1 MREIVLDTETTGLD
15 VNNGDRI
22 VEIGIVELENH
33 VQTGACFHYYL
44 NPERDS
50 SVQALQIHGLTTDF
64 LKDKPKFIDIVDQ
77 FNDFVSDSKIIIHN
91 APFDVGFINAELRK
105 CEKKELNENS
115 IIDSLLLA
123 KKHFLGQSVSLDSLC
138 RKFDIDIS
146 DREIHGALKDAKLLA
161 HVYLELIGGKQTKL
175 EFNMESTTS
184 DFNYEI
190 LHANIKDLYKK
201 KEKRDFKNT
210 FLNISD
216 NELHKKSI
224 KEIPNSIWEKL
235 KTSL

>member
-50 SVQALQIHGLTTDF
+50 SSQALQIHGLTTEF
-64 LKDKPKFIDIVDQ
+64 LKDKPKFIDIADQ
-77 FNDFVSDSKIIIHN
+77 FIDFVSDSKIIIHN

-224 KEIPNSIWEKL
+224 KEIPNSIWKKL
-235 KTSL
+235 KN

>member
-22 VEIGIVELENH
+22 VEIGMVELENH
-33 VQTGACFHYYL
+33 VQTGTCFHYYL

-50 SVQALQIHGLTTDF
+50 GLQALQIHGLTTEF
-64 LKDKPKFIDIVDQ
+64 LKDKPKFIDIADQ
-77 FNDFVSDSKIIIHN
+77 FIDFVSDSKIIIHN
-91 APFDVGFINAELRK
+91 APFDVGFINSELKK

-123 KKHFLGQSVSLDSLC
+123 KKHFLGQSVSLDALC

-161 HVYLELIGGKQTKL
+161 LSLIH
-175 EFNMESTTS
+175 
-184 DFNYEI
+184 I
-190 LHANIKDLYKK
+190 
-201 KEKRDFKNT
+201 
-210 FLNISD
+210 
-216 NELHKKSI
+216 
-224 KEIPNSIWEKL
+224 
-235 KTSL
+235 

>member
-15 VNNGDRI
+15 VNNGDRV
-22 VEIGIVELENH
+22 VEIGAVELKNH
-33 VQTGACFHYYL
+33 VQTGACFHYYI

-50 SVQALQIHGLTTDF
+50 DAQALQIHGLSTEF
-64 LKDKPKFIDIVDQ
+64 LKDKPKFVDIADQ
-77 FNDFVSDSKIIIHN
+77 FIDFVSDSKIIIHN
-91 APFDVGFINAELRK
+91 APFDLGFINSELRK

-161 HVYLELIGGKQTKL
+161 HVYLELIGGKKTKL
-175 EFNMESTTS
+175 EFNMESTTP
-184 DFNYEI
+184 DFNYET

-201 KEKRDFKNT
+201 KEKRNFKNT

-235 KTSL
+235 NS

>member
-15 VNNGDRI
+15 AYNGDRV
-22 VEIGIVELENH
+22 VEIGLVELENH

-44 NPERDS
+44 NPERLS
-50 SVQALQIHGLTTDF
+50 SLEAFQIHGLTPEF
-64 LKDKPKFIDIVDQ
+64 LKDKPKFIDIADQ
-77 FNDFVSDSKIIIHN
+77 FIDFISDSKIIIHN
-91 APFDVGFINAELRK
+91 APFDVGFINSELRK
-105 CEKKELNENS
+105 CEKKELNENL

-123 KKHFLGQSVSLDSLC
+123 KKQFLGQSVSLDSLC

-146 DREIHGALKDAKLLA
+146 DRQIHGALKDAKLLA

-175 EFNMESTTS
+175 EFDVESTTS
-184 DFNYEI
+184 DFKHEV
-190 LHANIKDLYKK
+190 LHANIKGLYKK
-201 KEKRDFKNT
+201 EEKRAFKNT

-216 NELHKKSI
+216 NELHQKSI

-235 KTSL
+235 KS

>member
-50 SVQALQIHGLTTDF
+50 GVQALQVHGLTTEF
-64 LKDKPKFIDIVDQ
+64 LKDKPKFIDIADQ
-77 FNDFVSDSKIIIHN
+77 FIDFVSDSKIIIHN

-190 LHANIKDLYKK
+190 LHTNIKDLYKK

-210 FLNISD
+210 FLNITD

-235 KTSL
+235 KN

>member
-22 VEIGIVELENH
+22 VEIGIVELVNH
-33 VQTGACFHYYL
+33 VQTGSCFHYYL

-50 SVQALQIHGLTTDF
+50 GVQALQIHGLTKEF
-64 LKDKPKFIDIVDQ
+64 LKDKPKFIDIADQ
-77 FNDFVSDSKIIIHN
+77 FIDFVSDSKIIIHN

-175 EFNMESTTS
+175 EFNMETTTS

-201 KEKRDFKNT
+201 KEKRGFKNT
-210 FLNISD
+210 FLNITD

-235 KTSL
+235 KN

>member
-1 MREIVLDTETTGLD
+1 M
-15 VNNGDRI
+15 
-22 VEIGIVELENH
+22 
-33 VQTGACFHYYL
+33 
-44 NPERDS
+44 
-50 SVQALQIHGLTTDF
+50 
-64 LKDKPKFIDIVDQ
+64 
-77 FNDFVSDSKIIIHN
+77 
-91 APFDVGFINAELRK
+91 
-105 CEKKELNENS
+105 
-115 IIDSLLLA
+115 LA

-190 LHANIKDLYKK
+190 LHANTKDLYKK
-201 KEKRDFKNT
+201 KEKRVSKNT

-224 KEIPNSIWEKL
+224 REIPNSIWEKI
-235 KTSL
+235 KS

>member
-33 VQTGACFHYYL
+33 VQTGTCFHYYL

-50 SVQALQIHGLTTDF
+50 NSQALQIHGLTTEF
-64 LKDKPKFIDIVDQ
+64 LKDKPKFIDIADQ
-77 FNDFVSDSKIIIHN
+77 FIDFVSDSKIIIHN
-91 APFDVGFINAELRK
+91 APFDVGFINSELRK
-105 CEKKELNENS
+105 CEKKELNQNS

-175 EFNMESTTS
+175 EFDVESTTS
-184 DFNYEI
+184 DFNHETF
-190 LHANIKDLYKK
+190 HANIKGLHKK
-201 KEKRDFKNT
+201 WKKRASKNT

-216 NELHKKSI
+216 NELHQKSI
-224 KEIPNSIWEKL
+224 REIPNSIWEKL
-235 KTSL
+235 KS

>member
-22 VEIGIVELENH
+22 VEIGVVELENH
-33 VQTGACFHYYL
+33 VQTGDCLHYYL

-50 SVQALQIHGLTTDF
+50 SLQALQIHGLTKEF
-64 LKDKPKFIDIVDQ
+64 LKDKPKFIDIADQ
-77 FNDFVSDSKIIIHN
+77 FIDFVSDSKIIIHN
-91 APFDVGFINAELRK
+91 ASFDVGFINSELRK

-123 KKHFLGQSVSLDSLC
+123 KKHFFGQSVSLDSLC

-190 LHANIKDLYKK
+190 LHTNIKDLYKK
-201 KEKRDFKNT
+201 KKKRDFKNT
-210 FLNISD
+210 FLNVSD

-235 KTSL
+235 KS

>member
-15 VNNGDRI
+15 VNNGDKI

-33 VQTGACFHYYL
+33 VQTGACFHYYI

-50 SVQALQIHGLTTDF
+50 SVSALQIHGLTTEF
-64 LKDKPKFIDIVDQ
+64 LKDKPKFIDIADQ
-77 FNDFVSDSKIIIHN
+77 FIDFVSDSKIIIHN

-105 CEKKELNENS
+105 CEKKELNENL

-216 NELHKKSI
+216 NESHKKSI

-235 KTSL
+235 KS

>member
-33 VQTGACFHYYL
+33 VQTGNCFHYYL

-50 SVQALQIHGLTTDF
+50 SLQALKIHGLTTEF

-77 FNDFVSDSKIIIHN
+77 LIDFVSDSKIIIHN
-91 APFDVGFINAELRK
+91 ASFDLGFINSELRK
-105 CEKKELNENS
+105 CEKKELDENS

-138 RKFDIDIS
+138 RRFDIDIS

-175 EFNMESTTS
+175 EFDVESTTS
-184 DFNYEI
+184 VSNHET
-190 LHANIKDLYKK
+190 LHANINGLYKK
-201 KEKRDFKNT
+201 KKKRAFKNT

-224 KEIPNSIWEKL
+224 KKIPNSIWEKL
-235 KTSL
+235 KH

>member
-33 VQTGACFHYYL
+33 VQTGTCFHYYL

-50 SVQALQIHGLTTDF
+50 GVQALQIHGLTTEF
-64 LKDKPKFIDIVDQ
+64 LKDKPKFIDIADQ
-77 FNDFVSDSKIIIHN
+77 FIDFVSDSKIIIHN
-91 APFDVGFINAELRK
+91 APFDVGFINAELKK
-105 CEKKELNENS
+105 CEKKELDENS

-175 EFNMESTTS
+175 EFDMESTTS
-184 DFNYEI
+184 DFNHETF
-190 LHANIKDLYKK
+190 HANIKGLYKK
-201 KEKRDFKNT
+201 RKKRAFKNT

-235 KTSL
+235 KS

>member
-33 VQTGACFHYYL
+33 VQTGASFHYYL

-50 SVQALQIHGLTTDF
+50 SLQALQIHGLTTDF
-64 LKDKPKFIDIVDQ
+64 LKDKPKFFDVADQ
-77 FNDFVSDSKIIIHN
+77 FIDFVSDSKIIIHN

-235 KTSL
+235 KN

>member
-50 SVQALQIHGLTTDF
+50 ALQALQIHGLTSEF
-64 LKDKPKFIDIVDQ
+64 LKDKPKFIDIADQ
-77 FNDFVSDSKIIIHN
+77 FIDFVSDSKIIIHN
-91 APFDVGFINAELRK
+91 APFDLGFINSELRK

-175 EFNMESTTS
+175 EFDVESTIT
-184 DFNYEI
+184 DFNHETFNE
-190 LHANIKDLYKK
+190 NIKDLYKK
-201 KEKRDFKNT
+201 RKKSASKNT

-224 KEIPNSIWEKL
+224 EEIPNSIWKKL
-235 KTSL
+235 KS

>member
-33 VQTGACFHYYL
+33 VQTGNYFHYYL
-44 NPERDS
+44 NPERNS
-50 SVQALQIHGLTTDF
+50 SLQALKIHGLTTEF
-64 LKDKPKFIDIVDQ
+64 LKDKPKFIDIADQ
-77 FNDFVSDSKIIIHN
+77 LIDFVSDSKIIIHN
-91 APFDVGFINAELRK
+91 ASFDLGFINSELRK
-105 CEKKELNENS
+105 CEKKELDENS

-175 EFNMESTTS
+175 EFDVESTTS
-184 DFNYEI
+184 DPNHET
-190 LHANIKDLYKK
+190 LHSNINGLYKK
-201 KEKRDFKNT
+201 KSKRAFKNT
-210 FLNISD
+210 SLNISD

-224 KEIPNSIWEKL
+224 EEIPNSIWEKL
-235 KTSL
+235 KL

>member
-15 VNNGDRI
+15 VKNGDRI

-33 VQTGACFHYYL
+33 VQTGAFFHYYL

-50 SVQALQIHGLTTDF
+50 EVQALQIHGLTTEF
-64 LKDKPKFIDIVDQ
+64 LKDKPRFVDIVDQ
-77 FNDFVSDSKIIIHN
+77 FIDFVSDSKIIIHN

-175 EFNMESTTS
+175 DFNVESTTS
-184 DFNYEI
+184 DFKHET
-190 LHANIKDLYKK
+190 LHANINGLYKR
-201 KEKRDFKNT
+201 KEKRAFKNT
-210 FLNISD
+210 FLNITD
-216 NELHKKSI
+216 NKLHKKSI
-224 KEIPNSIWEKL
+224 TEIPNSIWEKL
-235 KTSL
+235 KR